1 MDFNK
6 ALEQAQQ
13 LQQQMQENLAK
24 MTVEASAGG
33 GMVTAVVN
41 GRQEVVDVR
50 IETEVINPEDPE
62 MLRDLIK
69 AAVNSAI
76 EKSRELA
83 AEEMQKLLG
92 GLPLPPGFMGGMGGA
107 GPMG

>member
-1 MDFNK
+1 MDFTK
-6 ALEQAQQ
+6 AMEQAQQ

-24 MTVEASAGG
+24 LTVEASAGG

-41 GRQEVVDVR
+41 GRQEVVDIR
-50 IETEVINPEDPE
+50 IEAEVINPEDPE

-76 EKSRELA
+76 DKSRALA

-92 GLPLPPGFMGGMGGA
+92 GLPFPPGFMGGMGG
-107 GPMG
+107 GGM